1 MVRLEDACGEDGE
14 ISQTLRRLH
23 LVHRDVSP
31 RESRRLTP
39 PPGTNIAWTDI
50 ADASASLRNPPP
62 IHPAGCELPE
72 KQHHVTPAFMRSCQ
86 SHQNSPRWNII
97 HQRITYEIQAAAK
110 ECYTAIKS

>member
-39 PPGTNIAWTDI
+39 PPGTNIAGTDI
-50 ADASASLRNPPP
+50 ADASASLRNPPHP
-62 IHPAGCELPE
+62 PRRLRTAGEAASRNARIHAELPMNCRE
-72 KQHHVTPAFMRSCQ
+72 RGIV
-86 SHQNSPRWNII
+86 
-97 HQRITYEIQAAAK
+97 
-110 ECYTAIKS
+110 

>member
-14 ISQTLRRLH
+14 ISPTLRRLH

-50 ADASASLRNPPP
+50 ADASASLRNPPHP
-62 IHPAGCELPE
+62 PRRLRTAGEAASRNARIHAELPMNCRE
-72 KQHHVTPAFMRSCQ
+72 RGIV
-86 SHQNSPRWNII
+86 
-97 HQRITYEIQAAAK
+97 
-110 ECYTAIKS
+110 